1 MFTKEGRRGKVRALR
16 KGGVA
21 MAHTE
26 VYRVLARANGDFVS
40 GQSLSRTLGVS
51 RAAVW
56 KAVEALRREGYDV
69 EARSGLGYRLRGG
82 DRLDEAL
89 VSAALGDYSAPV
101 HVLSAVDST
110 NNYCKLLAAQGAPD
124 GTVVIADSQTA
135 GRGRRGRGF
144 LSPAGQGL
152 YLSVLWRPECAPDA
166 LLPLTA
172 LSAVAVS
179 RAVER
184 LGGEAPGI
192 KWPNDL
198 VLAGRKIC
206 GILTELS
213 VEAESGLVDYVV
225 VGIGVNCRQQPTDF
239 PEELQTIAGSL
250 DMGLSAVIPRAA
262 LAAELVRQLHTLR
275 REVLFAPGT
284 WLEAYRSRCLTVGKR
299 VRLFRG
305 EDAATATALAVDGQ
319 YGLVVAH
326 DDGSTETLRS
336 GEVSVRGLYGYMD

>member
-1 MFTKEGRRGKVRALR
+1 
-16 KGGVA
+16 

-26 VYRVLARANGDFVS
+26 VYRVLAQAGGGFVS
-40 GQSLSRTLGVS
+40 GQSLSQALGVS

-56 KAVEALRREGYDV
+56 KAVEALRREGYGI
-69 EARSGLGYRLRGG
+69 EARTGLGYRLRSG

-89 VSAALGDYSAPV
+89 VSAALGDYPAPV
-101 HVLSAVDST
+101 HVLSTVDST
-110 NNYCKLLAAQGAPD
+110 NNYCKLLAAGGTPD
-124 GTVVIADSQTA
+124 GTVVIADNQTA
-135 GRGRRGRGF
+135 GRGRRGRSF

-184 LGGEAPGI
+184 LGGQAPGI

-225 VGIGVNCRQQPTDF
+225 VGIGVNCRQQPDDF
-239 PEELQTIAGSL
+239 PEELQSIAGSL
-250 DMGLSAVIPRAA
+250 DMALATVIPRAA
-262 LAAELVRQLHTLR
+262 LAAEMVRQLHTLR
-275 REVLFAPGT
+275 REVLFHPEA
-284 WLEAYRSRCLTVGKR
+284 WLEAYRSRCLTTGKR
-299 VRLFRG
+299 VQLLRG
-305 EDAATATALAVDGQ
+305 DSVTTATALTVDEQ
-319 YGLVVAH
+319 YGLVVEH
-326 DDGSTETLRS
+326 DNGLVETLRS

>member
-1 MFTKEGRRGKVRALR
+1 
-16 KGGVA
+16 
-21 MAHTE
+21 MAYTE
-26 VYRVLARANGDFVS
+26 VYRVLAQAGGEFVS
-40 GQSLSRTLGVS
+40 GQRLSQALGVS

-56 KAVEALRREGYDV
+56 KAVEALRREGYDI
-69 EARSGLGYRLRGG
+69 EARSGLGYRLRSS

-89 VSAALGDYSAPV
+89 VSAALGEYPAPV
-101 HVLSAVDST
+101 HVLSTVDST
-110 NNYCKLLAAQGAPD
+110 NNYCKLLAAQGTAD
-124 GTVVIADSQTA
+124 GTVVIADNQTA
-135 GRGRRGRGF
+135 GRGRRGRSF

-225 VGIGVNCRQQPTDF
+225 VGIGVNCRQQPDDF
-239 PEELQTIAGSL
+239 PEELQSIAGSL
-250 DMGLSAVIPRAA
+250 DMALSTVIPRAA
-262 LAAELVRQLHTLR
+262 LAAEMVRQLDILR
-275 REVLFAPGT
+275 REVLFAPET
-284 WLEAYRSRCLTVGKR
+284 WLETYRSRCLTTGKR
-299 VRLFRG
+299 VQLLRG
-305 EDAATATALAVDGQ
+305 DSVTTATALAVDAQ
-319 YGLVVAH
+319 YGLVVAN